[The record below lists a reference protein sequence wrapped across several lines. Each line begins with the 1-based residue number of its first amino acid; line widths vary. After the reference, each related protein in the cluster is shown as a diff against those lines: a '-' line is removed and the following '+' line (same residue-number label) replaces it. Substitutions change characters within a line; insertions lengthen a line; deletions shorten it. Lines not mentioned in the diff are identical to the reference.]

1 MAAPLVGFA
10 TKLAARRAAKK
21 AMKKAA
27 EQRKAIQERPGG
39 EEGMFGIFKKLRE
52 RNTRLANEEAKKSL
66 KPKIVKKKKR
76 DD

>member
-1 MAAPLVGFA
+1 
-10 TKLAARRAAKK
+10 
-21 AMKKAA
+21 MKKAA